1 VRATGEIDLW
11 TAPTLERHL
20 RRVIDTRPH
29 MVVVDLS
36 RVEFMDSACAH
47 ALLSAATAA
56 RAAAVSLIVHRPPSP
71 VDQVLDLCIPA
82 PPPAPLVP

>member
-1 VRATGEIDLW
+1 MATGDL
-11 TAPTLERHL
+11 AHAIAVENADHL
-20 RRVIDTRPH
+20 TRAIETRPH

-71 VDQVLDLCIPA
+71 VDQVLDLCIAAA
-82 PPPAPLVP
+82 PPARLVP